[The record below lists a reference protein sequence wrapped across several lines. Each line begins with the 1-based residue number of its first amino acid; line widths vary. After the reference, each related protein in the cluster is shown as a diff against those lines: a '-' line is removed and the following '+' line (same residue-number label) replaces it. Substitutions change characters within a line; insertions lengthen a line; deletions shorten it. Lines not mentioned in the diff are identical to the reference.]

1 MNASYL
7 RVKNWGRHQHYDPL
21 KRRPPW
27 IKIYNDL
34 LGDDDAFMR
43 LDEETQW
50 QLVRIWLVAS
60 RSSALTRD
68 DEGAIVPA
76 VVNDAASLQ
85 RSIMSVRKVPLEAL
99 IRDGWLVPVS
109 EAELLTTSDLPVE
122 MRGKRRRRAS
132 TAASTGASAGA
143 SVALRGRAEEVSEV
157 VGPDVSG
164 RPFSADA
171 ATDGDGLPFKNELL
185 CARLLQR
192 IGDHADK
199 GTRTVLRSLAER
211 ASEAS
216 LAKVIESLDTH
227 AGDIRDRAAYA
238 VGALRDEVC
247 AREVA

>member
-68 DEGAIVPA
+68 EEGGIVPA
-76 VVNDAASLQ
+76 VANDTASLQ

-99 IRDGWLVPVS
+99 IRDGWLIPVS
-109 EAELLTTSDLPVE
+109 ESELLTPADLPVE
-122 MRGKRRRRAS
+122 MPGKRRRRAS
-132 TAASTGASAGA
+132 TRASAGA
-143 SVALRGRAEEVSEV
+143 STDASGALRGRAEEVSD
-157 VGPDVSG
+157 VGPNVSG

-171 ATDGDGLPFKNELL
+171 RTDEEGLLFKNELL

-227 AGDIRDRAAYA
+227 AGEIRDRAAYA